1 MPMSEEQLKPFLE
14 KANDE
19 ISLQEKIKGEG
30 ADLVALT
37 KRKQILVSLLKI

>member
-14 KANDE
+14 KANND

-30 ADLVALT
+30 TDLVALT
-37 KRKQILVSLLKI
+37 KRKQTLVSLLKI